1 MKRKHLTPVL
11 IFFIATINL
20 FSNSKPNWAKDRPVD
35 ANYYIGIA
43 MLNKKE
49 FPNYLQIAKTNALND
64 LISEIK
70 VNISSSF
77 SKEINQENNN
87 FNKKYSSNSLVTS
100 SALIENYELVDTWED
115 SKEYWVYYRLSKQSY
130 EKTRY
135 AKVLLQIQKAKDL
148 NRQADILSMEGKIV
162 ESISFRYKALISLN
176 DYIENDLYEV
186 NKGKDVQITNDIV
199 NKIQSDLNDIVIQ
212 VNKESIKGKV
222 GVILPDFDAVI
233 TIAGSPAKFI
243 NLLSGTEE
251 SASFDLAT
259 SDINGVAHF
268 SKTRVSGLSTKQQIN
283 VFIDLSKFYNQDST
297 CNMLKNIFT
306 AIKAPMGHL
315 KVDTDPVSLF
325 YETKE
330 LNSGSLT
337 NTPFLSA
344 AIKSK
349 FSKFGCI
356 ESSIKDQADYTVSLD
371 VNCKDSDMLVGGR
384 ICSILTYV
392 IKIIDVKSNN
402 IIFIDEGTNIKG
414 FHQSSSEKAGQE
426 AYKKALTT
434 FNGKIISKLI
444 AVIFNSKSE

>member
-1 MKRKHLTPVL
+1 MKRKHLTLVL

-297 CNMLKNIFT
+297 CN
-306 AIKAPMGHL
+306 